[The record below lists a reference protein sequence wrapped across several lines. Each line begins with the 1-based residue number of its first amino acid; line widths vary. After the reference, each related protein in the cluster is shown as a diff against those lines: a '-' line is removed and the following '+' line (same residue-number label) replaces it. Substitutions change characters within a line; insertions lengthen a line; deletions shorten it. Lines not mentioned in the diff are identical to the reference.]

1 MNVEMPCAV
10 NRCDN
15 LAIHIVHMKLQ
26 FWEQDEPG
34 PHSLSKRWRRGE
46 DTVNLFVCRVHR
58 NRWVQKGAV
67 LTNEGGLA

>member
-1 MNVEMPCAV
+1 MPCAV

-26 FWEQDEPG
+26 FWEKVDTEAG
-34 PHSLSKRWRRGE
+34 RRWKQGE
-46 DTVNLFVCRVHR
+46 DYVNLFVCRTHR

-67 LTNEGGLA
+67 LTNEGGLV

>member
-26 FWEQDEPG
+26 YWEKVDTEFG
-34 PHSLSKRWRRGE
+34 KRWQRGE
-46 DTVNLFVCRVHR
+46 DTVNLFVCRTHR
-58 NRWVQKGAV
+58 NRWVQKGAE
-67 LTNEGGLA
+67 LINEGGLV

>member
-26 FWEQDEPG
+26 FWEQTDTPVG
-34 PHSLSKRWRRGE
+34 RRWKQGE
-46 DTVNLFVCRVHR
+46 DTVNLFVCRTHR
-58 NRWVQKGAV
+58 NRWVQKGATLV
-67 LTNEGGLA
+67 NEGGLI